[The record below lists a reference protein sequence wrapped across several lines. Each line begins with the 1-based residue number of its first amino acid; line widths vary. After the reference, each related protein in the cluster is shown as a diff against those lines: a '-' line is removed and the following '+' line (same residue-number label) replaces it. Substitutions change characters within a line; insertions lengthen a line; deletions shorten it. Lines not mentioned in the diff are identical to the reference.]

1 MARAKERNQG
11 RGGIRMIEV
20 IEKLMLQLLAVP
32 VFSLIGGPF
41 LMLGTYLVGKF
52 KPPFSVAYRA
62 CLWSTWI
69 TVAIAFLTEMVAG
82 AVGNKSGPIEYTI
95 VWLTGAVVYTV
106 IIDLMIED
114 PDYGPIGYTKAFLIY
129 LVLLGIGVL
138 IVLAGLLFFVL
149 FRKMGL
155 V

>member
-1 MARAKERNQG
+1 
-11 RGGIRMIEV
+11 MIEV

-52 KPPFSVAYRA
+52 KPSFSVAYRA

-69 TVAIAFLTEMVAG
+69 AVAIAFLAEMVAG
-82 AVGNKSGPIEYTI
+82 AVGNKLGPVEYTL
-95 VWLTGAVVYTV
+95 VWLAGAVVYTV

-114 PDYGPIGYTKAFLIY
+114 PDFGPIGYRKAFLIY
-129 LVLLGIGVL
+129 LVQFGLVAL
-138 IVLAGLLFFVL
+138 IALAGLLLFVL
-149 FRKMGL
+149 FRTMGF

>member
-1 MARAKERNQG
+1 
-11 RGGIRMIEV
+11 MIEV

-41 LMLGTYLVGKF
+41 LMLGTYLVGRF

-62 CLWSTWI
+62 CLWSTW
-69 TVAIAFLTEMVAG
+69 TVVAIAFLAEMVAG
-82 AVGNKSGPIEYTI
+82 AVGNKLGPVEYTL
-95 VWLTGAVVYTV
+95 VWLAGAVVYTV

-114 PDYGPIGYTKAFLIY
+114 PDFGPIGYRKAFLIY
-129 LVLLGIGVL
+129 LVQFGLVAL
-138 IVLAGLLFFVL
+138 IALAGLLLFVL
-149 FRKMGL
+149 FRTLGF